1 MGYTAAGMFK
11 FFQNL
16 NLFMKI
22 MGGFVVISVITFAV
36 GWIGVSKVQTE
47 SSVIEK
53 LYQRHVQGISN
64 LKEAQVELLRTL
76 SGQKNALVS
85 FTPEQRESNL
95 GQMAQSERAFA
106 ALVAKV
112 GGDLANSRESGLHAA
127 IQGPWTAFRKA

>member
-22 MGGFVVISVITFAV
+22 MGGFVVMSVITFAV

-47 SSVIEK
+47 RSVIEK

-64 LKEAQVELLRTL
+64 LKEAQVELLRAL
-76 SGQKNALVS
+76 SGQKNALLS
-85 FTPEQRESNL
+85 FTPEQRDSNL
-95 GQMAQSERAFA
+95 RQMRQSERTFSD
-106 ALVAKV
+106 LVAAV
-112 GGDLANSRESGLHAA
+112 GQDLDPKESALHAA
-127 IQGPWTAFRKA
+127 IQGPW